1 MKFVSYILLKVEKDE
16 VFFKFLE
23 LRIHSLDIL
32 QLATWK
38 NRFYEMSPI
47 LESAGT
53 LSC

>member
-1 MKFVSYILLKVEKDE
+1 MKDVNDILLKDEKDE
-16 VFFKFLE
+16 VFFKFSVLQVD
-23 LRIHSLDIL
+23 LLDIL

-38 NRFYEMSPI
+38 KRFYEISPI